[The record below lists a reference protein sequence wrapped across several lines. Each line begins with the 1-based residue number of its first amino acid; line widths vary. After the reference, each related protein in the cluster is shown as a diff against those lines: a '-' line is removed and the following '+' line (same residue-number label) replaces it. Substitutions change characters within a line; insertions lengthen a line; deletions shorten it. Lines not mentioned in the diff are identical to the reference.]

1 MPVRAVLFD
10 LFDTLLLLEDAEVY
24 YPLCLNN
31 VYEFLLNHAIN
42 VPFEIFKKTYF
53 TVRDEMVARANE
65 TLEEPHFNLR
75 ISQTVQRLGFNL
87 GESDPTV
94 TGATKA
100 FADEFKRHT
109 SLDPEA
115 FDVLKQLHRKYR
127 LGVVSN
133 FGIPECGWEL
143 LDEHGLRRFFDAV
156 VISGQVN
163 RRKPSPEIFKLGLKV
178 LDVEASETVFVGD
191 SLDLDVQGPQDVG
204 MKTILIKRRP
214 LPEDGLVKPDG
225 IIEKLSELPICLRFL
240 SGLKNFPQGGN
251 KS

>member
-1 MPVRAVLFD
+1 MVYMPIRAVLFD
-10 LFDTLLLLEDAEVY
+10 LFETLLLLEDAEIY
-24 YPLCLNN
+24 YPLCLNK
-31 VYEFLLNHAIN
+31 VYEFLLTHAVN
-42 VPFEIFKKTYF
+42 APFEIFKKTYF
-53 TVRDEMVARANE
+53 TVRDEMVARAHE

-75 ISQTVQRLGFNL
+75 IAQITQRLGFNL
-87 GESDPTV
+87 RESDPIV

-115 FDVLKQLHRKYR
+115 LSVLKHLHRRYR

-133 FGIPECGWEL
+133 FSIPECGWEL
-143 LDEHGLRRFFDAV
+143 LDEHGLRQFFDAV
-156 VISGQVN
+156 VISGEVN

-191 SLDLDVQGPQDVG
+191 SLDIDVQGPQDVG

-214 LPEDGLVKPDG
+214 LPEDALVKPDAV
-225 IIEKLSELPICLRFL
+225 IEKLSELLVSLRFL
-240 SGLKNFPQGGN
+240 SGLKNLP
-251 KS
+251 